1 MLLYANNDINVKL
14 KMSNQKK
21 TVYVPLAVDFIHSG
35 HLNIINIAKK
45 YGKVT
50 IGLLT
55 DEAISQYKRLPIL
68 SYEERLKIVSNLKH
82 VNEVIAQ
89 SDWDYTETILKL
101 KPDYVVHGD
110 DWKKGVQKH
119 ARAKVIKTLKKYSG
133 KLIEPKYTKNISSS
147 FIRRK
152 VYENLTPN
160 LRISILKRLIDSK
173 RFIRVIEAHNPLSAL
188 IGEKANYL
196 KGNIT
201 REFDCLWSSSLADSL
216 TRGKPD
222 NQSVDYSTRI
232 SGLNEIFDVTTKPI
246 IFDGDNGGEMHH
258 IPYLIKTLE
267 RLGTSAIAIE
277 DKIGVK
283 QNSLFSDQSSSKQD
297 SIKDFCKKI
306 KLIQKTK
313 KSEDFMMIAR
323 IESLI
328 MKKGLNDALKRAEAY
343 SKAGCDMIL
352 IHSKSNDTKELFK
365 FSNQFKKSKYFR
377 PLVCVPSTYSHVK
390 ERDLIKNH
398 FSIVIYANHLLR
410 SIYPSMVETAASILK
425 NQRSKESEKK
435 LMGIKK
441 IISLIPP
448 AY

>member
-1 MLLYANNDINVKL
+1 M
-14 KMSNQKK
+14 
-21 TVYVPLAVDFIHSG
+21 AVDFIHSG
-35 HLNIINIAKK
+35 HLNIIKVAKK
-45 YGKVT
+45 YGKVI

-68 SYEERLKIVSNLKH
+68 NYDERLRIVSNLKD
-82 VNEVIAQ
+82 VSDVIAQ
-89 SDWDYTETILKL
+89 SSWDYTEIIRNL
-101 KPDYVVHGD
+101 KPNYFVHGD
-110 DWKKGVQKH
+110 DWKKGIQKN
-119 ARAKVIKTLKKYSG
+119 ARLKVIQELKKYSG
-133 KLIEPKYTKNISSS
+133 KLIEPKFTNNISSS
-147 FIRRK
+147 FIKQK

-173 RFIRVIEAHNPLSAL
+173 KFVRVIEAHNPLSAL
-188 IGEKANYL
+188 IGEKANYS
-196 KGNIT
+196 KDNIV
-201 REFDCLWSSSLADSL
+201 REFDSMWSSSLADS
-216 TRGKPD
+216 TIRGKPD

-232 SGLNEIFDVTTKPI
+232 SGLNEILDVTTKPI

-297 SIKDFCKKI
+297 TIKDFCKKI

-313 KSEDFMMIAR
+313 KSDDFLLITR

-328 MKKGLNDALKRAEAY
+328 MNKGLKDALKRAEAY

-352 IHSKSNDTKELFK
+352 IHSKSKETKELFE
-365 FSNQFKKSKYFR
+365 FSNKFKKTKYFK

-398 FSIVIYANHLLR
+398 FSIVIYANQLLR
-410 SIYPSMVETAASILK
+410 SIYPSMIKTSQSILK
-425 NQRSKESEKK
+425 HQRSKEIGKE
-435 LMGIKK
+435 LMSVKE
-441 IISLIPP
+441 IINLIPTG
-448 AY
+448 Y

>member
-1 MLLYANNDINVKL
+1 MLLYANNDINVNL

-101 KPDYVVHGD
+101 KPDYFVHGD

-173 RFIRVIEAHNPLSAL
+173 DL
-188 IGEKANYL
+188 
-196 KGNIT
+196 
-201 REFDCLWSSSLADSL
+201 
-216 TRGKPD
+216 
-222 NQSVDYSTRI
+222 
-232 SGLNEIFDVTTKPI
+232 
-246 IFDGDNGGEMHH
+246 
-258 IPYLIKTLE
+258 LE
-267 RLGTSAIAIE
+267 
-277 DKIGVK
+277 
-283 QNSLFSDQSSSKQD
+283 
-297 SIKDFCKKI
+297 
-306 KLIQKTK
+306 
-313 KSEDFMMIAR
+313 
-323 IESLI
+323 
-328 MKKGLNDALKRAEAY
+328 
-343 SKAGCDMIL
+343 
-352 IHSKSNDTKELFK
+352 
-365 FSNQFKKSKYFR
+365 
-377 PLVCVPSTYSHVK
+377 
-390 ERDLIKNH
+390 
-398 FSIVIYANHLLR
+398 
-410 SIYPSMVETAASILK
+410 
-425 NQRSKESEKK
+425 
-435 LMGIKK
+435 
-441 IISLIPP
+441 
-448 AY
+448 

>member
-1 MLLYANNDINVKL
+1 MLIYADNDINVIL

-68 SYEERLKIVSNLKH
+68 SYKERLKIVSNLKN

-101 KPDYVVHGD
+101 KPDYFVHGD
-110 DWKKGVQKH
+110 DWRKGVQKH
-119 ARAKVIKTLKKYSG
+119 ARAKVIKTLKKHSG

-196 KGNIT
+196 KRNVT

-313 KSEDFMMIAR
+313 KSEDFMLIAR

-352 IHSKSNDTKELFK
+352 IHSKSNDTDELFK
-365 FSNQFKKSKYFR
+365 FSNRFKKSKYFK

-398 FSIVIYANHLLR
+398 FSIVIYANQLLR
-410 SIYPSMVETAASILK
+410 SIYPSMVETTLSILK
-425 NQRSKESEKK
+425 NQRAKESEKK
-435 LMGIKK
+435 LMRVKE

>member
-1 MLLYANNDINVKL
+1 
-14 KMSNQKK
+14 MSNQKK
-21 TVYVPLAVDFIHSG
+21 IAYVPLAVDFIHSG
-35 HLNIINIAKK
+35 HLNVIKIAKK
-45 YGKVT
+45 YGKV
-50 IGLLT
+50 IVGLLT

-68 SYEERLKIVSNLKH
+68 NFQERLKIISNLKN
-82 VNEVIAQ
+82 VSEVIEQ
-89 SDWDYTETILKL
+89 NDWDYTEIIKKI
-101 KPDYVVHGD
+101 KPNYFVHGD
-110 DWKKGVQKH
+110 DWKQGVQKNV
-119 ARAKVIKTLKKYSG
+119 RLKVIKALKKYSG

-147 FIRRK
+147 DIKKK

-173 RFIRVIEAHNPLSAL
+173 KFVRVIEAHNPLSAL

-196 KGNIT
+196 KGNIN
-201 REFDCLWSSSLADSL
+201 REFDSLWSSSLADSL

-232 SGLNEIFDVTTKPI
+232 SGINEILDVTTKPI

-297 SIKDFCKKI
+297 KINDFCKKI

-313 KSEDFMMIAR
+313 KSEDFLLIAR

-328 MKKGLNDALKRAEAY
+328 MNKGLNDALKRAVAY

-352 IHSKSNDTKELFK
+352 IHSKSKDTKELFK
-365 FSNQFKKSKYFR
+365 FSNKFKKSKFFK

-398 FSIVIYANHLLR
+398 FSVVIYANQLLR
-410 SIYPSMVETAASILK
+410 SIYPSMVETANSILK
-425 NQRSKESEKK
+425 NERSKESEKR
-435 LMGIKK
+435 LMSVKK

-448 AY
+448 VN

>member
-1 MLLYANNDINVKL
+1 
-14 KMSNQKK
+14 
-21 TVYVPLAVDFIHSG
+21 
-35 HLNIINIAKK
+35 
-45 YGKVT
+45 
-50 IGLLT
+50 
-55 DEAISQYKRLPIL
+55 
-68 SYEERLKIVSNLKH
+68 
-82 VNEVIAQ
+82 
-89 SDWDYTETILKL
+89 
-101 KPDYVVHGD
+101 
-110 DWKKGVQKH
+110 
-119 ARAKVIKTLKKYSG
+119 
-133 KLIEPKYTKNISSS
+133 
-147 FIRRK
+147 
-152 VYENLTPN
+152 
-160 LRISILKRLIDSK
+160 
-173 RFIRVIEAHNPLSAL
+173 
-188 IGEKANYL
+188 
-196 KGNIT
+196 
-201 REFDCLWSSSLADSL
+201 
-216 TRGKPD
+216 
-222 NQSVDYSTRI
+222 
-232 SGLNEIFDVTTKPI
+232 
-246 IFDGDNGGEMHH
+246 MHH

-323 IESLI
+323 IDSLI

-390 ERDLIKNH
+390 ERFNQKNH

-441 IISLIPP
+441 
-448 AY
+448 

>member
-1 MLLYANNDINVKL
+1 
-14 KMSNQKK
+14 MSNQKK

-35 HLNIINIAKK
+35 HLNIIKVAKK
-45 YGKVT
+45 YGKVI

-68 SYEERLKIVSNLKH
+68 NYDERLRIVSNLKD
-82 VNEVIAQ
+82 VSDVIAQ
-89 SDWDYTETILKL
+89 SSWDYTEIIRNL
-101 KPDYVVHGD
+101 KPNYFVHGD
-110 DWKKGVQKH
+110 DWKKGIQKNT
-119 ARAKVIKTLKKYSG
+119 RLKVIQELKKYSG
-133 KLIEPKYTKNISSS
+133 KLIEPKFTNNISSS
-147 FIRRK
+147 FIKQK

-173 RFIRVIEAHNPLSAL
+173 KFVRVIEAHNPLSAL
-188 IGEKANYL
+188 IGEKANYS
-196 KGNIT
+196 KDNIV
-201 REFDCLWSSSLADSL
+201 REFDSMWSSSLADS
-216 TRGKPD
+216 TIRGKPD

-232 SGLNEIFDVTTKPI
+232 SGLNEILDVTTKPI

-297 SIKDFCKKI
+297 TIKDFCKKI

-313 KSEDFMMIAR
+313 KSDDFLLITR

-328 MKKGLNDALKRAEAY
+328 MNKGLKDALKRAEAY

-352 IHSKSNDTKELFK
+352 IHSKSKETKELFE
-365 FSNQFKKSKYFR
+365 FSNKFKKTKYFK

-390 ERDLIKNH
+390 EIDLIKNH
-398 FSIVIYANHLLR
+398 FSIVIYANQLLR
-410 SIYPSMVETAASILK
+410 SIYPSMIKTSQSILK
-425 NQRSKESEKK
+425 HQRSKEIGKE
-435 LMGIKK
+435 LMSVKE
-441 IISLIPP
+441 IINLIPKID
-448 AY
+448 